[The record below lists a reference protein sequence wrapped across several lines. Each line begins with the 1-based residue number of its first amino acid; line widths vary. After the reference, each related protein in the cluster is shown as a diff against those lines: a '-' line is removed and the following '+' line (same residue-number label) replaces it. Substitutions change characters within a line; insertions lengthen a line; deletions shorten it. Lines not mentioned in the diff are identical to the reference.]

1 MTQAAGLSME
11 MKAQESRD
19 PPNDLTRRFAIV
31 QDVEAV
37 GSLRMVRHR
46 DGQIRGQWMG
56 DEAVD

>member
-1 MTQAAGLSME
+1 ME